1 MNCIAQTQ
9 KNSFYRHSRSITK
22 MPDIISV
29 QNPLIKKV
37 HSLQQKKN
45 RIEQGL
51 FLIEGFKGLEE
62 AFKSGLEI
70 ENIFIQSDS
79 NKFEQIKSDFP
90 QENIYTVNENILRKI
105 STTESPPEVVATAKQ
120 LKYSIKDMFLS
131 DSPLI
136 IVLESIKD
144 PGNLGTIIRTAKAG
158 WASGIILTD
167 EAVDIYNPKTV
178 RASAFNLW
186 KIPIISLIDKPGI
199 KEIINKYK
207 QCQFIATT
215 VATEKNSVI
224 YYDINYR
231 EPTVILLGSESQ
243 GLSQELKDQSDKLA
257 IIPMSNEVESL
268 NLSISVGVILYEAVR
283 QRKYSG

>member
-1 MNCIAQTQ
+1 MQQ
-9 KNSFYRHSRSITK
+9 IT
-22 MPDIISV
+22 SV
-29 QNPLIKKV
+29 QNSIIKKV

-45 RIEQGL
+45 RNELGL

-79 NKFEQIKSDFP
+79 DKFDKIKPDFP
-90 QENIYTVNENILRKI
+90 KENIYRVNENILRKI

-120 LKYSIKDMFLS
+120 MKYSIKDLFSS

-136 IVLESIKD
+136 MVLESIKD

-167 EAVDIYNPKTV
+167 ETVDIYNPKV
-178 RASAFNLW
+178 IRSSAFNLW
-186 KIPIISLIDKPGI
+186 KIPVISLTDKTKI
-199 KEIINKYK
+199 KEIINKHK

-215 VATEKNSVI
+215 VATEKSSVI

-231 EPTVILLGSESQ
+231 GPAVILFGSESQ
-243 GLSQELKDQSDKLA
+243 GLSQEFRDQSDKLA
-257 IIPMSNEVESL
+257 SIPMSNEVESL

-283 QRKYSG
+283 QRKYSA